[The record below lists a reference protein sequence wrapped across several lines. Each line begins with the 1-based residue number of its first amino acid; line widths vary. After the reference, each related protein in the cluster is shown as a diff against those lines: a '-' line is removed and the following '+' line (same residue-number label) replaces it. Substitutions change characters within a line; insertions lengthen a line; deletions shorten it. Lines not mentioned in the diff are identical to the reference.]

1 MSSQNLINKG
11 VDALNQTQL
20 NTNIERG
27 TSLKKMI
34 NEIYQKEQRYVP
46 KGTLIGSD
54 KDPSLF
60 INAQDL
66 ILDLSKAKGN
76 SLLTDPKVDHVDGK
90 IFIKSK

>member
-1 MSSQNLINKG
+1 M
-11 VDALNQTQL
+11 NQGQH
-20 NTNIERG
+20 NAIIERG
-27 TSLKKMI
+27 TTLKKMI

-46 KGTLIGSD
+46 KGMLIGSD

-76 SLLTDPKVDHVDGK
+76 SLLNDPKVNHVDGK